1 MYYSC
6 ALCSFWQTDLIK
18 ERKVAHSDKLSPTAE
33 SELAVSS
40 EGGFPLISLSVIHE
54 THLFLFSG

>member
-18 ERKVAHSDKLSPTAE
+18 GKKAIHCDKLSLTGKAE
-33 SELAVSS
+33 LEVSE
-40 EGGFPLISLSVIHE
+40 ISLLSCVK
-54 THLFLFSG
+54 

>member
-18 ERKVAHSDKLSPTAE
+18 GKKDGHCDKLNPTGK
-33 SELAVSS
+33 SELAVS
-40 EGGFPLISLSVIHE
+40 EVSLLPH
-54 THLFLFSG
+54 FKR